1 MPDNAAQTLSEPA
14 NKFTP
19 TVTMVTLL
27 GVTVVYV
34 VGLGLLS
41 THLAPCE
48 GATTDAAWTTRY
60 LSCRTINE
68 FGDALAGAF
77 APLAFLWLAGA
88 VFIQSREL
96 AAQRKELGLARDEAR
111 QTREVLAQQ
120 AAESRAA
127 TAFIGEQTI
136 ILKAQQAQ
144 KEQEEADEEFD
155 QMLNVFC
162 EIHSIFGIDI
172 KFQNSKGGNSIEH
185 IMIINYVTY
194 TDSDDFLNVML
205 GRLRLFN
212 KLNFH
217 YGNIEITEWTNSIE
231 FEKIMIDMHHIL
243 SFVEKL
249 TPAHQQ
255 RSKALRLEDIYTEL
269 KRINAEF
276 APYKAT
282 PPS

>member
-1 MPDNAAQTLSEPA
+1 MSDDAAQTSSEPT

-27 GVTVVYV
+27 GVTVIYV

-41 THLAPCE
+41 THLSPCE

-60 LSCRTINE
+60 LGCRTINE

-111 QTREVLAQQ
+111 QTRAVLAQQ

-127 TAFIGEQTI
+127 TAFIGEQTV
-136 ILKAQQAQ
+136 ILKAQQTQ

-155 QMLNVFC
+155 QMLNAFRSRYFDASLKLLIEMKDGNQGETFFQLC
-162 EIHSIFGIDI
+162 AEK
-172 KFQNSKGGNSIEH
+172 KFSA
-185 IMIINYVTY
+185 
-194 TDSDDFLNVML
+194 DDFLHSMYVRTSLNVVKDFYHRGLVLSGWRNREYFMEMI
-205 GRLRLFN
+205 N
-212 KLNFH
+212 KFE
-217 YGNIEITEWTNSIE
+217 EIIVFT
-231 FEKIMIDMHHIL
+231 KR
-243 SFVEKL
+243 L

-255 RSKALRLEDIYTEL
+255 RAKALRLEEIYAQL
-269 KRINAEF
+269 QRIATDL
-276 APYKAT
+276 APYAPNPT
-282 PPS
+282 A